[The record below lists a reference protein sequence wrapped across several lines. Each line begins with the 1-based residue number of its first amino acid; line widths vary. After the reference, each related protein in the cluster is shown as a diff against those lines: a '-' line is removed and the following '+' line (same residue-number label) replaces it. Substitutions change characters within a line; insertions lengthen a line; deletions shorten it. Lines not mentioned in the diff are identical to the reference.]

1 MWAAMQQTPPVTAT
15 QVLQK
20 VVDNAV
26 KQWAERQGDMI
37 GEDFRGK
44 WDKLPAADRQKI
56 CAVVPMKECP

>member
-20 VVDNAV
+20 VVDDAV
-26 KQWAERQGDMI
+26 KQWAERQGVTI
-37 GEDFRGK
+37 GEDFRVK
-44 WDKLPAADRQKI
+44 WDKLTAADRQKV